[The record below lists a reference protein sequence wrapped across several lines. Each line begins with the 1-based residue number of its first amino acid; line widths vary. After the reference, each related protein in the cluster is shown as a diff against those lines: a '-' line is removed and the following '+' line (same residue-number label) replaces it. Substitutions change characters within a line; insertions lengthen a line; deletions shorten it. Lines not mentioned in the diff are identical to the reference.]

1 MESVE
6 IHFIDRDIQ
15 LGTYSIGSN
24 ADAAACEWG
33 RFDHQ
38 EGVDDQVVE
47 TGGYYAGAALI
58 LWVSGASTCLH
69 TRCKDVRSHSR
80 A

>member
-47 TGGYYAGAALI
+47 TGGYYAGATLI

-69 TRCKDVRSHSR
+69 TRCTDVRSHS
-80 A
+80 